1 VRTLPTTMIQALAR
15 SKAMKAAIIATRAR
29 VGSRPSTVR
38 RSPEAPDL
46 RTLAICQRPTLFRY
60 STAGP
65 AFANGTVKVVLP

>member
-1 VRTLPTTMIQALAR
+1 MRTLRTTMIQALAR
-15 SKAMKAAIIATRAR
+15 SKAMNAAIFATR
-29 VGSRPSTVR
+29 VGSRPSTVP

-46 RTLAICQRPTLFRY
+46 RTLAICQRPTPFRY